1 MFAHPDSAATA
12 RIVETVGI
20 NRLLYLFKAEVARIF
35 RSHLVARCLDH
46 KTEFT
51 ATFRRQRG
59 GMWVFI
65 EPRKKNSNFGNT
77 GCVLTAVRMNHRQA
91 RRSQVQQSNR
101 TLRTGYVEAFPQLQV
116 DRFQPALQPPI
127 DRW

>member
-51 ATFRRQRG
+51 ANFRRQRG

-65 EPRKKNSNFGNT
+65 EPRKKNSDFRNT
-77 GCVLTAVRMNHRQA
+77 GCVLTAVRMNHRQPQ
-91 RRSQVQQSNR
+91 RSQVQQSER
-101 TLRTGYVEAFPQLQV
+101 RMLRRHFKFLSQLEIN
-116 DRFQPALQPPI
+116 PL
-127 DRW
+127 